1 VVVVA
6 GAGVVVVGA
15 GVAGGATVVVGAGV
29 MVVVVGRLPG
39 LGNVTT
45 GRGGVVTGAA
55 VFVGEP
61 GTVVGVTGFGT
72 VVVGAMITPRRGPG
86 GTIAGLLAALTS
98 LPIIATSS
106 HRSGLAGAS
115 STFASVRPSSFLVV
129 VGSSNSISFSMGA
142 FSPSGSWRQVIL

>member
-1 VVVVA
+1 M
-6 GAGVVVVGA
+6 GC
-15 GVAGGATVVVGAGV
+15 ATVVVGAGAT
-29 MVVVVGRLPG
+29 VVVVGRLPG

-45 GRGGVVTGAA
+45 GRGSVLAGAA
-55 VFVGEP
+55 VVAGEP

-106 HRSGLAGAS
+106 QRSGLTGAS
-115 STFASVRPSSFLVV
+115 NTFASVRPSSFLVV

-142 FSPSGSWRQVIL
+142 FSPRGSWRQVIL